1 MKINPDKCHLLI
13 NGNGYRPVNI
23 GNYVIKNSQNEKLLG
38 VLIELNCFC
47 GMIDRQNAFSLICSR
62 DHCQKSSPSR
72 ISDTPRVGFEPEQI
86 WVQAQLS
93 LVMQKWKPLHH
104 GVRDVIC
111 LDDGRCNLRH
121 WKQFQNAS
129 SKCYVK
135 YYRKNFFLGT

>member
-47 GMIDRQNAFSLICSR
+47 EMIDRQNAFSLICSR

-86 WVQAQLS
+86 
-93 LVMQKWKPLHH
+93 
-104 GVRDVIC
+104 
-111 LDDGRCNLRH
+111 
-121 WKQFQNAS
+121 
-129 SKCYVK
+129 
-135 YYRKNFFLGT
+135 